1 MCGLKDRAE
10 SKVIPRQ
17 RTCGTGESVEPLTVI
32 DRSVKG
38 VEREGGKM
46 MISVLSMLSLRKRE
60 EKKEEYYNIT
70 LLITCGFEHKSR

>member
-10 SKVIPRQ
+10 SKIIPRQ
-17 RTCGTGESVEPLTVI
+17 RICGTGESVEPLTVI

-60 EKKEEYYNIT
+60 EKKEEHYNIT
-70 LLITCGFEHKSR
+70 LTITCGFEHKSR

>member
-1 MCGLKDRAE
+1 MDLRDVEVEAAGGSEGLD
-10 SKVIPRQ
+10 VWQ

-46 MISVLSMLSLRKRE
+46 MISVLSMLSLLSGRRRRK
-60 EKKEEYYNIT
+60 NIII
-70 LLITCGFEHKSR
+70 LH